1 MFLVGCRG
9 ISVSGSAVAVG
20 AVAASATVLA
30 RVGHLGTAAAAVA
43 VAAGGVAVDNGQ
55 EAFAHNCSWC
65 ALIRFGQV
73 TCYEKNL
80 KLKKNSLILYGL
92 SLFQPL
98 KSNQLSIITNSL
110 LKMTVSNWVV
120 IYHHFRVK

>member
-9 ISVSGSAVAVG
+9 ISVSGSAVTEAVG

-30 RVGHLGTAAAAVA
+30 RVGHLGATAAAVA

-80 KLKKNSLILYGL
+80 KKKSLILYVL
-92 SLFQPL
+92 SLSQPL

-120 IYHHFRVK
+120 IYHHFRVN